1 MLLKEEQKR
10 ITKKQESPVSKEGKC
25 KEKMTWESPRSQSA
39 INNQIK
45 WQEHTQIFKKNTK
58 IASLLLLVFTWKNTL
73 KSNKSTENSTGGSWR
88 LAA

>member
-10 ITKKQESPVSKEGKC
+10 ITKKQESPVSKEGKR

-39 INNQIK
+39 KNNQIK